1 MAARFVRRIRVLA
14 ERRRIRNERVFRDR
28 TNPWE
33 LYDDDAMLAR
43 YRFRRSDICVIVDAL
58 TAELDYARLG
68 GTPVYLQIFITLRI
82 LAAGCFQLDAGDLFG
97 LSKPTVCRIFHRV
110 VLALSR
116 QLQMSAR
123 FVQYCST
130 LSLTIVL
137 RLDCL

>member
-68 GTPVYLQIFITLRI
+68 GTVSVAITSNSRCNELRDT
-82 LAAGCFQLDAGDLFG
+82 FQ
-97 LSKPTVCRIFHRV
+97 
-110 VLALSR
+110 
-116 QLQMSAR
+116 
-123 FVQYCST
+123 
-130 LSLTIVL
+130 
-137 RLDCL
+137 